1 MSAVVNI
8 ENISKAYQIGTFNTG
23 SFSTDLARWW
33 ALKRGREDP
42 YLKIGEENDRSS
54 KGSSNIVWSLKDVSF
69 QIEQGDSVG
78 IIGRNG
84 AGKSTLLKVLSQVT
98 HPTSGQI
105 KIKGKAASLLEVGTG
120 FHPDLTGKE
129 NIFLNGAILGMRKHE
144 IKKKFDEIVAFSGV
158 ERYIDTPVK
167 RYSSGMY
174 VRLAFAVAAHLESDI
189 LIVDEVLAVG
199 DADFQKKC
207 IGKMNNLGS
216 SEGRTIIFVSHH
228 MPSIKGLCKK
238 TVFMERG
245 RVHSIGET
253 ADTISTYLSSY
264 SPAKTDEGYIPKG
277 SSLHGS
283 GEVRFTRFLP
293 YKDEQGCEDFFFGE
307 KPSLLIE
314 IEVFSDVSDAA
325 IGLHIINVLGDTI
338 TMAAPNENY
347 KSISLEK
354 GKYEFEVSLQEVL
367 MPGEYSFNLS
377 ISKYNTGADI
387 DSVESVGTIRILRD
401 SIDHDLDYPWATV
414 HGYFKP
420 RTSWKTKRI

>member
-54 KGSSNIVWSLKDVSF
+54 KGSSNIIWSLKDVSF

-264 SPAKTDEGYIPKG
+264 SSNKTGDGYLPE
-277 SSLHGS
+277 STDLSRS

-293 YKDEQGCEDFFFGE
+293 IKNAKGCEEFFFGE
-307 KPSLLIE
+307 RPILLIE
-314 IEVFSDVSDAA
+314 IEAFASVSDAT
-325 IGLHIINVLGDTI
+325 IGLYIVSVFGETVTMI
-338 TMAAPNENY
+338 TPDDNY
-347 KSISLEK
+347 KSISIEK
-354 GKYEFEVSLQEVL
+354 GKHQFKVLIDEVL

-377 ISKYNTGADI
+377 IAKHSTGGEI
-387 DSVESVGTIRILRD
+387 DFVESVGTIRILRD
-401 SIDHDLDYPWATV
+401 SSEYALDYPWATV
-414 HGYFKP
+414 HGYF
-420 RTSWKTKRI
+420 RARSEWETKRI